1 LLSDEEIYC
10 PIWDLQPEVFFEMPI
25 INPKFKAKPYRYI
38 YGVNYNVKPFSIMK
52 INLANPLEVFEWK
65 YFENDNEEF
74 LPSEPVFVESPNAKS
89 EDDGVLLVMVL
100 SEANDFLSVLDAKK
114 MVEIAKAELPA
125 DVKAA
130 FTMRGF
136 FADWKNY
143 AKMSF

>member
-1 LLSDEEIYC
+1 
-10 PIWDLQPEVFFEMPI
+10 
-25 INPKFKAKPYRYI
+25 
-38 YGVNYNVKPFSIMK
+38 
-52 INLANPLEVFEWK
+52 
-65 YFENDNEEF
+65 
-74 LPSEPVFVESPNAKS
+74 
-89 EDDGVLLVMVL
+89 
-100 SEANDFLSVLDAKK
+100 